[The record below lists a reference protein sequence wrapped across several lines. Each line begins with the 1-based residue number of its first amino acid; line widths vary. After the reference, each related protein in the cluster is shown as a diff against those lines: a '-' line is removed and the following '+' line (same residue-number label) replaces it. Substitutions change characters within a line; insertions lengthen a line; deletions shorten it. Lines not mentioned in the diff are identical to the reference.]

1 MIVEFKFFDLST
13 TQIPERSEVGYL
25 IGVEASL
32 VISDHGFVILNEP
45 TFPVLELA
53 WSLGHWTASSPLHDF
68 EFESLD
74 YEEIGVVSI
83 RSHNNKWVVSS
94 CFNPTVSSAPYE
106 REVIF
111 TSIANFIGRLY
122 HELKQTESDAA
133 TMLESAFKLL

>member
-32 VISDHGFVILNEP
+32 VISDHGLVILNEP
-45 TFPVLELA
+45 TFPVLEL
-53 WSLGHWTASSPLHDF
+53 ASSPLHDF

-83 RSHNNKWVVSS
+83 KSHNNKWVVSS

-106 REVIF
+106 REIIF